1 MYSYALADALQ
12 ASVVKE
18 ENARLDADLSIE
30 KIYQQGIIAMYKSI
44 REPMRDDFSDKQRQI
59 DGANL
64 RLQLA
69 MKQLQ
74 QNVVDA
80 ENERANMKSEVCAGV
95 ANIERLLEECIQVR
109 KSQLNER
116 LSCVFNDE
124 LRELRE
130 VVAVEKQMRQMSF
143 VPMRAR
149 CDKLEQGASQN
160 DVAAMQIQEEIK
172 KLQASI
178 QQNRSDRSRQFN
190 IVVHTITEYC
200 NALQRGL
207 AVVNA
212 SEPAPERE
220 GDDVAFINEGK
231 GVE

>member
-1 MYSYALADALQ
+1 ME
-12 ASVVKE
+12 KE

-30 KIYQQGIIAMYKSI
+30 KVYQQGIIAMYKSI

-59 DGANL
+59 DSANL
-64 RLQLA
+64 RLATA

-80 ENERANMKSEVCAGV
+80 ELERANMKSEIHAGV
-95 ANIERLLEECIQVR
+95 ANIERLLEECVQVR

-116 LSCVFNDE
+116 LSCVFDDE

-130 VVAVEKQMRQMSF
+130 VVAVEKQTRQMAL
-143 VPMRAR
+143 VPMRVR
-149 CDKLEQGASQN
+149 CDRLEQGASQN

-190 IVVHTITEYC
+190 IVAHTITEYC
-200 NALQRGL
+200 SALQRGL
-207 AVVNA
+207 VMVNA
-212 SEPAPERE
+212 SEPAAERGE
-220 GDDVAFINEGK
+220 DVAFIDQDERG
-231 GVE
+231 E

>member
-1 MYSYALADALQ
+1 ME
-12 ASVVKE
+12 KE

-30 KIYQQGIIAMYKSI
+30 KVYQQGIIAMYKSI

-59 DGANL
+59 DSANL
-64 RLQLA
+64 RLATA

-80 ENERANMKSEVCAGV
+80 ELERANMKSEIHAGV
-95 ANIERLLEECIQVR
+95 ANIERLLEECVQVR

-116 LSCVFNDE
+116 LSCVFDDE

-130 VVAVEKQMRQMSF
+130 VVAVEKQTRQMAF
-143 VPMRAR
+143 VPMRVR
-149 CDKLEQGASQN
+149 CDRLEQGASQN

-190 IVVHTITEYC
+190 IVAHTITEYC
-200 NALQRGL
+200 SALQRGL
-207 AVVNA
+207 VMVNA
-212 SEPAPERE
+212 SEPAAERGE
-220 GDDVAFINEGK
+220 DVAFIDQDERG
-231 GVE
+231 E

>member
-1 MYSYALADALQ
+1 
-12 ASVVKE
+12 VEKE

-30 KIYQQGIIAMYKSI
+30 KVYQQGIIAMYKSI

-59 DGANL
+59 DSANL
-64 RLQLA
+64 RLATA

-80 ENERANMKSEVCAGV
+80 ELERANMKSEIHAGV
-95 ANIERLLEECIQVR
+95 ANIERLLEECVQVR

-116 LSCVFNDE
+116 LSCVFDDE

-130 VVAVEKQMRQMSF
+130 VVAVEKQTRQMAF
-143 VPMRAR
+143 VPMRVR
-149 CDKLEQGASQN
+149 CDRLEQGASQN

-190 IVVHTITEYC
+190 IVAHTITEYC
-200 NALQRGL
+200 SALQRGL
-207 AVVNA
+207 VMVNA
-212 SEPAPERE
+212 SEPAAERGE
-220 GDDVAFINEGK
+220 DVAFIDQDERG
-231 GVE
+231 E

>member
-1 MYSYALADALQ
+1 
-12 ASVVKE
+12 VEKE

-30 KIYQQGIIAMYKSI
+30 KVYQQGIIAMYKSI

-59 DGANL
+59 DSANL
-64 RLQLA
+64 RLATA

-80 ENERANMKSEVCAGV
+80 ELERANMKSEIHAGV
-95 ANIERLLEECIQVR
+95 ANIERLLEECVQVR

-116 LSCVFNDE
+116 LSCVFDDE

-130 VVAVEKQMRQMSF
+130 VVAVEKQTRQMAL
-143 VPMRAR
+143 VPMRVR
-149 CDKLEQGASQN
+149 CDRLEQGASQN

-190 IVVHTITEYC
+190 IVAHTITEYC
-200 NALQRGL
+200 SALQRGL
-207 AVVNA
+207 VMVNA
-212 SEPAPERE
+212 SEPAAERGE
-220 GDDVAFINEGK
+220 DVAFIDQDERG
-231 GVE
+231 E